1 MPGRFSEKK
10 HSSQQS
16 TNSRASP
23 STSAIS
29 IPMHLVVVAVVGLV
43 ALGLIVGVSAQAGST
58 PGAGIV
64 SHPVGEIDFTQ
75 AFSGWPTGW
84 PAPITPTV
92 AGVPV
97 PEPLATMQKFVQAA
111 AWGTGSGVVAESAVT
126 SNYAT
131 SSGDSA
137 HLENN
142 TLAQVI
148 AAASGNDT
156 IYMKCP
162 IAAGP
167 AAIAAPGQSG
177 SMQAQVS
184 NITANNCPGGA
195 SDIACPTIG
204 GIAYTSK
211 GVYFEP
217 GGLGLSYTLT
227 PNYGNN
233 GTIISWAIQFFDAVA
248 GSMVRICTKNP

>member
-16 TNSRASP
+16 TTSRASP

-29 IPMHLVVVAVVGLV
+29 IPTHLVVVAVVGLV

-58 PGAGIV
+58 PGSGAV

-75 AFSGWPTGW
+75 AFSGWPSGW

-126 SNYAT
+126 ANTANLALNSN
-131 SSGDSA
+131 
-137 HLENN
+137 HLE
-142 TLAQVI
+142 TWTRDQII
-148 AAASGNDT
+148 AAAAGNDV

-162 IAAGP
+162 IAGGP
-167 AAIAAPGQSG
+167 LPVAAPGQPFDLQS
-177 SMQAQVS
+177 QVS
-184 NITANNCPGGA
+184 TYSAANCPNGA
-195 SDIACPTIG
+195 NQIACPTIG
-204 GIAYTSK
+204 GITYTSK
-211 GVYFEP
+211 GYYFEP
-217 GGLGLSYTLT
+217 NGLGLTYTLT
-227 PNYGNN
+227 PVYAS
-233 GTIISWAIQFFDAVA
+233 GTIINYDISFFA
-248 GSMVRICTKNP
+248 GHVGNMVNVCTKNA